1 MHDILVNYTFENS
14 KHWESL
20 KQAINLIINA
30 FRQYELDNH
39 NFKTKLQP
47 IEGEI
52 SVQTQYQYFTS
63 KDGKT
68 TRKQDVEITEET
80 GNLKYIEFQNRAS
93 ASLHLDT
100 RSAEY
105 FGLGIGYSKGKPA
118 DQLWLLAEDADLL
131 LNGKA
136 FSRYTLKDDS
146 TGQAHPNNSGILY
159 ISLTRLSEQATPAG
173 ELALFLL
180 GKLKEPKDETVK
192 EIANTFKVSFDAF
205 KEDKEVAQMLS
216 LQERYEL
223 EGMVKGMAEGRVI
236 GRAEGKAEG
245 WTEGRTE
252 GANRVIELI
261 ESGTPPREALRIAT
275 EEARMETHMQDFND

>member
-1 MHDILVNYTFENS
+1 MHDILVNYTFKNS

-20 KQAINLIINA
+20 KQAVNLIINA
-30 FRQYELDNH
+30 YKQYELDNY

-52 SVQTQYQYFTS
+52 RVQTQYEYFTS

-80 GNLKYIEFQNRAS
+80 GNIKYIEFQNRAS

-105 FGLGIGYSKGKPA
+105 FGLGIGHSKGKPA
-118 DQLWLLAEDADLL
+118 DQIWLLAEDADSL

-146 TGQAHPNNSGILY
+146 TGQTHPNNSGILY
-159 ISLTRLSEQATPAG
+159 VSLTRLSKQDTPAG

-192 EIANTFKVSFDAF
+192 EIANTFKNSFDMF
-205 KEDKEVAQMLS
+205 KEDKEVTQMLS

-223 EGMVKGMAEGRVI
+223 EGMVKGEAK

-245 WTEGRTE
+245 
-252 GANRVIELI
+252 IL
-261 ESGTPPREALRIAT
+261 ESVTALLKNGFDLQAVAKALQLSEDQISQVKQAL
-275 EEARMETHMQDFND
+275 A